1 MKLKKIHA
9 DFILNSRKEKT
20 IRILVKTSKGIFKT
34 NAPTGKSKG
43 IFEAKDYHINLKEDI
58 ICINKINLKNIQQIL
73 DKYFLGNIKDFKI
86 NSFLFLKDLEKFLEN
101 KIGANSLFS
110 LEACFLKAIARE
122 KNKKLW
128 EFLLGENFK
137 HDFSLRPV
145 GNAIGGGK
153 HSNEKN
159 QGKPDFQEFLFIPE
173 SSDFFEC
180 VKLNKIAY
188 SLAKKILKAK
198 KRNDEGA
205 WKSSLNDEE
214 IIKIMKKIQEAIRK
228 KYKKEIKIGLD
239 IAASGFYKSPD
250 YLYKRLNKKLN
261 KSEQLKFISHLI
273 NKYSLFYI
281 EDPLNEKDFL
291 GFEKLRTK
299 VGGCLIVGDD
309 LTVTNPKRLEKAI
322 RMKAINAVILKP
334 NQIGSLVKFKKA
346 IEIAKKYN
354 IKTIIS
360 HRSGETKDNTIADL
374 AVGFQCDFIKT
385 GIYGK
390 FRTSKLKRL
399 IMIQKKFKDLKRK
412 KPEN

>member
-1 MKLKKIHA
+1 MKLKKIYA

-34 NAPTGKSKG
+34 SAPSGKSKG
-43 IFEAKDYHINLKEDI
+43 IFEAKVYHLNLEGDI
-58 ICINKINLKNIQQIL
+58 EFINKINLEEIQRIL
-73 DKYFLGNIKDFKI
+73 DKYFLRNFKNFKI
-86 NSFLFLKDLEKFLEN
+86 NAFLFLKDLEKFLKN
-101 KIGANSLFS
+101 KLGANSLFS
-110 LEACFLKAIARE
+110 LEACFLKAIAKE
-122 KNKKLW
+122 KNKELW
-128 EFLLGENFK
+128 EFLLDR
-137 HDFSLRPV
+137 DFNIDFYLKPV

-153 HSNEKN
+153 HSNEKSKE
-159 QGKPDFQEFLFIPE
+159 KPDFQEFLFIPE
-173 SSDFFEC
+173 SLDFFEC

-188 SLAKKILKAK
+188 SLAKKMLKAR

-205 WKSSLNDEE
+205 WKSSLNNEE
-214 IIKIMKKIQEAIRK
+214 IIKIMKKIQEIIRK
-228 KYKKEIKIGLD
+228 KYKQEIKIGLD
-239 IAASGFYKSPD
+239 IASSEFYKVGHYIYKNPD
-250 YLYKRLNKKLN
+250 RKLN
-261 KSEQLKFISHLI
+261 SFEQLEFISDLI

-291 GFEKLRTK
+291 GFKKLRTNVK
-299 VGGCLIVGDD
+299 DCLIVGDD

-334 NQIGSLVKFKKA
+334 NQIGSLVEFKKA

-360 HRSGETKDNTIADL
+360 HRSGETTDNTIADL

-385 GIYGK
+385 GIYSK

-399 IMIQKKFKDLKRK
+399 IMIQKKFKNLKR
-412 KPEN
+412 

>member
-1 MKLKKIHA
+1 MITKMKLKKIYA
-9 DFILNSRKEKT
+9 DFILDSRKEKT

-34 NAPTGKSKG
+34 SAPTGKSKG

-58 ICINKINLKNIQQIL
+58 VFINKINLKEIQQIL

-86 NSFLFLKDLEKFLEN
+86 NAFLFLEGLEKFLGN

-137 HDFSLRPV
+137 LDFSLRPV
-145 GNAIGGGK
+145 GNAIGGGR

-173 SSDFFEC
+173 SSNFSEC
-180 VKLNKIAY
+180 VKLNKIVY

-205 WKSSLNDEE
+205 WKSSLNNEE
-214 IIKIMKKIQEAIRK
+214 IIKIMKKIQEVIK
-228 KYKKEIKIGLD
+228 EKYEQEIKIGLD
-239 IAASGFYKSPD
+239 IAASEFYKVGNYIYKNPD
-250 YLYKRLNKKLN
+250 RKLN
-261 KSEQLKFISHLI
+261 KFEQLNYIFDLIS
-273 NKYSLFYI
+273 KYSLFYI
-281 EDPLNEKDFL
+281 EDPLNEEDFS
-291 GFEKLRTK
+291 GFRELKSK
-299 VGGCLIVGDD
+299 IKNCLIVGDD

-322 RMKAINAVILKP
+322 KMKAINAVMLKP
-334 NQIGSLVKFKKA
+334 NQIGSLVEFKKA
-346 IEIAKKYN
+346 IEIAKKYK
-354 IKTIIS
+354 IKTIVS

-399 IMIQKKFKDLKRK
+399 IMIQKKLKKLKR
-412 KPEN
+412 